1 MRDVYR
7 YDAWFTR
14 VSPRASSKFTSRY
27 IFFYF
32 NSSNEKNPKKEEGSI
47 VYNYTFLKIKK
58 EKNNYNIRLYTQ
70 KEREEPITMIQTK
83 LSAQGGIK
91 VQPPRNLNS
100 ASKRTKC
107 SKKKRKKNIKIR

>member
-14 VSPRASSKFTSRY
+14 FVEIY
-27 IFFYF
+27 IALHLLLFQFI
-32 NSSNEKNPKKEEGSI
+32 EWKNPKKEEGST

-58 EKNNYNIRLYTQ
+58 EKNNYNIHLHTQ

-83 LSAQGGIK
+83 LSAQGIK

-107 SKKKRKKNIKIR
+107 SKKKKEKNIKIR